1 MGISRHARRVSVA
14 LLFGIIAAVVIGVA
28 SVEAGEKVVRV
39 GLIQPL
45 SGNLSPYWQ
54 EGQPAFDY
62 IINKINAEG
71 GIKSLGGAKI
81 DVVLADDASQGPRTA
96 SEARRLI
103 TRENVSM
110 LVGTLLTGQMLGVS
124 PVADEFKVPT
134 LAMRA
139 GGAKG
144 TYVFSLGFPYDRGY
158 AKSMVGL
165 TDSLVKEHGQKIKT
179 TIIASSNFEGGQQVN
194 KFLKEMLT
202 EKGFTISAEMLL
214 DTQAQDHTAAM
225 LRIRS
230 MKPDAVMGLLQ
241 PRDGILLQQARYNLN
256 YHASVF
262 IANSPYSD
270 QVIWRELGPEIGKA
284 VLARNLFGMAS
295 YSPGAKFESM
305 KALVD
310 ELKAKASLK
319 SEVGQATIQ
328 AAQAARMVQ
337 AVLELAASADREAIY
352 KAFYKVRIPFGDPN
366 LYLARPE
373 GLSFG
378 EDRMPRDS
386 TSMMVQWTE
395 DRKHEVVWPSAY
407 AEAKPRIRP

>member
-1 MGISRHARRVSVA
+1 MALSAFTRRVTVVA
-14 LLFGIIAAVVIGVA
+14 VFGVA
-28 SVEAGEKVVRV
+28 FAVFGAVHVDAGEKVVKV
-39 GLIQPL
+39 GLVQPI
-45 SGNLSPYWQ
+45 SGNLSPYSQ
-54 EGQPAFDY
+54 EGQPSFDY
-62 IINKINAEG
+62 IIKKINADG
-71 GIKSLGGAKI
+71 GIKSMGGAKI
-81 DVVLADDASQGPRTA
+81 EVVLADDASQPARTA

-103 TRENVSM
+103 TQENVSM
-110 LVGTLLTGQMLGVS
+110 LVGTLLTSQMLGIS

-134 LAMRA
+134 LAMWA
-139 GGAKG
+139 GGARG
-144 TYVFSLGFPYDRGY
+144 NYVFSLGFPYDRGY

-179 TIIASSNFEGGQQVN
+179 AIIASSNFEGGHQVN

-214 DTQAQDHTAAM
+214 DIQAQDHTASM

-230 MKPDAVMGLLQ
+230 LKPDAVMVLLQ
-241 PRDGILLQQARYNLN
+241 PRDGILMQQARYNLN

-295 YSPGAKFESM
+295 YSPGAKFEAM
-305 KALVD
+305 KNLVE
-310 ELKAKASLK
+310 ELKAKANLK

-337 AVLELAASADREAIY
+337 AVLEAAGSADREAIY
-352 KAFYKVRIPFGDPN
+352 KAFYKVRLPFGDPN

-395 DRKHEVVWPSAY
+395 DRKHEVVWPTSY
-407 AEAKPRIRP
+407 AEAKPRIRLQ

>member
-1 MGISRHARRVSVA
+1 MAFSVSPRRVSLASVLAVA
-14 LLFGIIAAVVIGVA
+14 LAVIGAVPVA
-28 SVEAGEKVVRV
+28 AGEKTVRV

-45 SGNLSPYWQ
+45 SGNLSPYSQ

-71 GIKSLGGAKI
+71 GIKSLGGAKLEVI
-81 DVVLADDASQGPRTA
+81 LADDASQPPRTA

-103 TRENVSM
+103 TRENVSL
-110 LVGTLLTGQMLGVS
+110 LVGTLLTSQMLGIS

-134 LAMRA
+134 LAMWA

-144 TYVFSLGFPYDRGY
+144 SYVFSLGFPYDRGY
-158 AKSMVGL
+158 AKSMAGL
-165 TDSLVKEHGQKIKT
+165 TDSLVKEHGIKIKT
-179 TIIASSNFEGGQQVN
+179 AIIASSNFEGGHQVN

-202 EKGFTISAEMLL
+202 EKGFTLSAEMLL
-214 DTQAQDHTAAM
+214 DIQAQDHTASM

-230 MKPDAVMGLLQ
+230 LKPDVVMGLLQ

-256 YHASVF
+256 YHASIF

-305 KALVD
+305 KSLVE
-310 ELKAKASLK
+310 ELKAKANLK

-337 AVLELAASADREAIY
+337 AVLETAGSADREAIY
-352 KAFYKVRIPFGDPN
+352 KAFYKVRIPFGDAN

-395 DRKHEVVWPSAY
+395 DRKHEVVWPTTY
-407 AEAKPRIRP
+407 AEAKPRIRLQ